1 MLCLLSKGLTKK
13 QKDQVGY
20 LKAAINCDENTAIN
34 LLKQTNWDVD
44 KACDIH
50 FSNPKNQEKAKPVAS
65 KKQEEIFEKY
75 KGRMYSLL
83 SLYI

>member
-1 MLCLLSKGLTKK
+1 LLCLLSKGLTKK

-20 LKAAINCDENTAIN
+20 LKAAISCDENTALN

-75 KGRMYSLL
+75 KGRIYSLR